1 LEEFKEMTL
10 NKLTLVTNILT
21 ATGWAMAGKIASE
34 LMAKDPLIGIGS
46 GIGVGILATAIDAF
60 LKNEMPSLTHRT
72 FDRILLSNVFAGSI
86 VYAINALAAA
96 VGITAVAISL
106 PEIVAIT
113 ATTIALRMITE
124 FGSEVF
130 RTIYTTKNRA
140 PAP

>member
-1 LEEFKEMTL
+1 MTL